1 VYRQK
6 GTGRARQGDRRAPH
20 WSGGGIV
27 FGPHPRSYRQALPR
41 KMRRLAM
48 RSALSARLAEE
59 ALTVVDELTIPAP
72 KTREMRGVLEALGL
86 ASGALIVVP
95 ERDETVARASA
106 NLEGVRAV
114 TPGGLNLLDVLNFRH
129 VLLTRSAA
137 QAVTELALNGGG
149 PRARRG
155 PRGVDTGS
163 EEVTGAPTVEMDEV
177 ALESSAPADV
187 ALADAAEE
195 IAQPERGP
203 EVAGRD
209 AGPETRGP
217 RPAEEA

>member
-1 VYRQK
+1 
-6 GTGRARQGDRRAPH
+6 
-20 WSGGGIV
+20 
-27 FGPHPRSYRQALPR
+27 
-41 KMRRLAM
+41 
-48 RSALSARLAEE
+48 LAEE

-86 ASGALIVVP
+86 ASGVLIVVP
-95 ERDETVARASA
+95 ERDETVTRASA

-137 QAVTELALNGGG
+137 QAVTELALNGAG
-149 PRARRG
+149 PRGRRG
-155 PRGVDTGS
+155 ARGVDTGS

-177 ALESSAPADV
+177 ALKSAAPADL

-195 IAQPERGP
+195 VAQPERNP
-203 EVAGRD
+203 EVAEPD
-209 AGPETRGP
+209 AKSRAQGS